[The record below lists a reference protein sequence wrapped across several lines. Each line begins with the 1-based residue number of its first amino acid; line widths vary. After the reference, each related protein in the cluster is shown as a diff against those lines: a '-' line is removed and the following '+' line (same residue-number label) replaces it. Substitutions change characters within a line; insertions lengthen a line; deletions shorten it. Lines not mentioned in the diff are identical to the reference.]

1 MKNPAS
7 DQSPQSVWLDT
18 DIGDDTDDLL
28 ALALICASPEL
39 KLRGVSTVFG
49 QTRARARLAQT
60 FLAAAGGTLAGTP
73 VSAGCGR
80 ELPYGMNTWMSPQ
93 PFWPNG
99 PMRRAPIAQ
108 LACARPAKALPPIAP
123 VHGVEALAA
132 HLRKHPGKT
141 IPIAI
146 GALTNLATLLL
157 RHPKLKNSIPRLIVM
172 AGEFKT
178 PKWEWNV
185 RCDPVAAASVFD
197 SGIPI
202 EVIPWEIGMTCTIN
216 RKQLNDLFARRTPTG
231 CLLARAVRLW
241 RRAKYTPGHAAMP
254 HLFDPMAVAVL
265 LHPEWF
271 AWRRGR
277 VTVSF
282 APETF
287 AYTRFV
293 PDPKGPHRVAWSVRQ
308 ASAVE
313 TVWSRILSG

>member
-1 MKNPAS
+1 MKSAAAA
-7 DQSPQSVWLDT
+7 QSVWLDT

-39 KLRGVSTVFG
+39 TLTGISTVFG
-49 QTRARARLAQT
+49 QTRDRARLAQT
-60 FLAAAGGTLAGTP
+60 FLATVGSSALHTP
-73 VSAGCGR
+73 VSAGCGH
-80 ELPYGMNTWMSPQ
+80 EMNCAMDTWMSQQ

-99 PMRRAPIAQ
+99 PVRRAPIAQ
-108 LACARPAKALPPIAP
+108 LACARPAALLPPLAP
-123 VHGVEALAA
+123 THGVDALAT
-132 HLRKHPGKT
+132 HLRKHSGET

-157 RHPKLKNSIPRLIVM
+157 RYPGLKKSIPRLVVM

-185 RCDPVAAASVFD
+185 RCDPVGAACVFD

-202 EVIPWEIGMTCTIN
+202 AVIPWEIGMTCTIS
-216 RKQLNDLFARRTPTG
+216 RLQLDDLFAQRTPTG
-231 CLLARAVRLW
+231 RLLARAVRLW
-241 RRAKYTPGHAAMP
+241 RKAKYTPGQTAMP

-271 AWRRGR
+271 EWRRGR

-287 AYTRFV
+287 AHTRFA
-293 PDPKGPHRVAWSVRQ
+293 PDAKGPHRVAWTVTTGPAVR
-308 ASAVE
+308 
-313 TVWSRILSG
+313 TVWRRILSL

>member
-1 MKNPAS
+1 MKKPAS
-7 DQSPQSVWLDT
+7 ESAPQSVWLDT

-28 ALALICASPEL
+28 ALALICASPTL
-39 KLRGVSTVFG
+39 KLAGVSTVFG

-60 FLAAAGGTLAGTP
+60 YLGAIGGPAAGIP

-80 ELPYGMNTWMSPQ
+80 ALPCDMNTWLSPQ

-99 PMRRAPIAQ
+99 PVRRAAIAQ
-108 LACARPAKALPPIAP
+108 LACARPAAALPPLAP
-123 VHGVEALAA
+123 AHGVDALAA
-132 HLRKHPGKT
+132 HLRKHAGKT

-157 RHPKLKNSIPRLIVM
+157 RYPRLKSSIPRLIVM
-172 AGEFKT
+172 AGEFRT

-185 RCDPVAAASVFD
+185 RCDPVAAACVFD

-202 EVIPWEIGMTCTIN
+202 EVIPWEIGMTCTVSLP
-216 RKQLNDLFARRTPTG
+216 QLKALFACRTPSG
-231 CLLARAVRLW
+231 RLLTRAVQLW
-241 RRAKYTPGHAAMP
+241 RKAKYTPGHAAMP

-271 AWRRGR
+271 VWRRGR

-287 AYTRFV
+287 AHTRFS
-293 PDPKGPHRVAWSVRQ
+293 PDPRGPHRVAWDVR
-308 ASAVE
+308 ARTAVPA
-313 TVWSRILSG
+313 VWSRILSL